1 MDSLQNNISL
11 QALSFGRDIL
21 ILSIAQSDK
30 LNCLL
35 TVVSYSRNLC
45 FEISDNYI
53 VQYMYGFY
61 MVLFLAGIFELRPA
75 EVAYRIL
82 RTLLYKKIKF
92 KLGFEVCT
100 LYGGMNVCVS
110 VCVIVCECVCV

>member
-1 MDSLQNNISL
+1 
-11 QALSFGRDIL
+11 
-21 ILSIAQSDK
+21 
-30 LNCLL
+30 
-35 TVVSYSRNLC
+35 
-45 FEISDNYI
+45 
-53 VQYMYGFY
+53 

-82 RTLLYKKIKF
+82 GTLLYKKIKF

-110 VCVIVCECVCV
+110 VCVIVCECVCVCESVHYCY